1 MKNIL
6 IYQVKISEDI
16 RLVTER
22 ENNLEIKL
30 NDIKDLEV
38 SISKRE
44 SDINDKER
52 DVSIKRRRYKNSL
65 K

>member
-1 MKNIL
+1 MSDFTKLKYRKIL
-6 IYQVKISEDI
+6 DLLL
-16 RLVTER
+16 R
-22 ENNLEIKL
+22 NNLEIKL

-52 DVSIKRRRYKNSL
+52 DVSIRRRYKIH
-65 K
+65 